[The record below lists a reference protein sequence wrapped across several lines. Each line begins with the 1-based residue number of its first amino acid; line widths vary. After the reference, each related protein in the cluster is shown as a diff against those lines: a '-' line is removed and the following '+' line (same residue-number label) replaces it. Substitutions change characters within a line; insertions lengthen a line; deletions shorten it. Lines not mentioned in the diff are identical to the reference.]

1 MSHGA
6 VHQRMSPDEVEDTVW
21 QLPGVINTL
30 PWSWLRYLAGGYWQ
44 PSTGARL
51 LLLELAVECAGDVV
65 NVEGA
70 DRGAHQTIEVGGED
84 CVEGG
89 VICWKLVDILNL
101 IEVEWKLS
109 RKTTVQSRLQVCCP
123 VLIENIF
130 SSSIFLTDS
139 RHSGVHGLATVHVLH
154 CAYTKIIVLFWNF
167 HLSF

>member
-1 MSHGA
+1 
-6 VHQRMSPDEVEDTVW
+6 MSPDEVEDTVW

-30 PWSWLRYLAGGYWQ
+30 AWSWLGHLAGGYWQ

-51 LLLELAVECAGDVV
+51 LLLELAVKSAGDVV

-89 VICWKLVDILNL
+89 VICWKLVDILDL

-109 RKTTVQSRLQVCCP
+109 RKTTV
-123 VLIENIF
+123 
-130 SSSIFLTDS
+130 
-139 RHSGVHGLATVHVLH
+139 
-154 CAYTKIIVLFWNF
+154 
-167 HLSF
+167 